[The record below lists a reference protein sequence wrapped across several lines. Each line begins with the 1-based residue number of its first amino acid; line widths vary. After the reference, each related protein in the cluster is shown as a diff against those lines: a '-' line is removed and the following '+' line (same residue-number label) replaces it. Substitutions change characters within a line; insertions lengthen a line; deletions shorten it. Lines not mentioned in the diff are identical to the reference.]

1 MIRLALNEKKE
12 GKLEPNIFHDIAA
25 ASSLSPE
32 LSSHFLPWFAR
43 NKSSS
48 LVRTLGQLLQ
58 SR

>member
-32 LSSHFLPWFAR
+32 LSSHFLP
-43 NKSSS
+43 
-48 LVRTLGQLLQ
+48 
-58 SR
+58 